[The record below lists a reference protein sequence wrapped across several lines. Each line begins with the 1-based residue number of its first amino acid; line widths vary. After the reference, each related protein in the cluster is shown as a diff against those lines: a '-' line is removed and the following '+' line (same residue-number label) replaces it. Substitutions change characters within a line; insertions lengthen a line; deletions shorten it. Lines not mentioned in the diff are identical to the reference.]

1 MKMQNL
7 LFLMKTMSLFEREE
21 LTFGNNITTLKIE
34 NYMAA
39 ENEELI

>member
-21 LTFGNNITTLKIE
+21 LTFGNNTLKVE